1 MRYKSHNNLIRYFI
15 EDHNQLPDAY
25 LRSCK
30 KFFKELSD
38 KQQASSVKQQA
49 RQTGQLFKPGL
60 RVKNRFNRKV

>member
-1 MRYKSHNNLIRYFI
+1 MRILKRDLTHYFLRNH
-15 EDHNQLPDAY
+15 EELPDAY

-38 KQQASSVKQQA
+38 KQQASSNKRQA
-49 RQTGQLFKPGL
+49 VTLHKPGL